1 MSFRRTKALCC
12 WLFVSLT
19 VLFFFV
25 PTEQAHARTMTCES
39 STLNTFKTVNQSSD
53 LIGVLVLAETS
64 SFVWHLDRDTCGVRS
79 YDTSWSQTETC
90 SIFLDATPNS
100 DEALA
105 ICGIGRDPTSGLGFA
120 RDGANL
126 TNVTLYQG
134 KGSTSGVNVA
144 RETYRTLNANTYY
157 RVTYN
162 TENDGRRVLT
172 FTTNSAL
179 NGLADSTITAYTD
192 SDRPTLTISD
202 VPARSNSAT
211 PFTIT
216 ILANEDIVG
225 LTIDDISL
233 TNATAS
239 NLTTVTDYR
248 RFTVTITPDGNGDVT
263 IQIPEGAVTDLA
275 DHTNYATATLTS
287 EYNTEAPIVTISG
300 VPSTTDGST
309 SFIAYYNFTY
319 ADRTVASVSG
329 FDIDDVTAA
338 LVNATASNFTED
350 LLGNGAK
357 YWATITPDGNGSV
370 SVGVNANAAQD
381 ASGFGNLAATT
392 QVATMPDTTA
402 PTVVVT
408 NDGPKTGGEAG
419 TLNGSGSSDA
429 GGIASYAWTQV
440 DAVNSDTTATTN
452 VVSLSS
458 TSTSAPTFTVPSLTT
473 NANLYFKL
481 TVTDNADNS
490 ASAWTT
496 FAVVENTAPS
506 VSIITNSPGA
516 AGSTAT
522 LNGSG
527 STDAGGIASY
537 TWVQVDALD
546 SDTALTSSD
555 ANYATLTDA
564 DTSQASFTVP
574 SFDTDTNLFFKLT
587 VTDNAGNS
595 ASAWTT
601 YVASEDVR
609 PVVTEVTPVTTPT
622 NDPTPD
628 VVIQSDQTGIV
639 NYNGG
644 CQGDV
649 SSISQVNTDI
659 TIALRTGGSGG
670 DLSDGTYSGCTITVT
685 NSTNGSSEP
694 YTLTSFTV
702 DTTDPVADAA
712 ASAQP
717 SAGQTGTL
725 DGSASTD
732 TGGSGIASY
741 AWAQVDALNS
751 DTAASTNVVTLTN
764 ADAAQA
770 TFTVPSLSANGE
782 LYFKLTVTDNAG
794 NSASDWVTYD
804 VNEDTRPT
812 ATTVTI
818 TSTNGDPTTARTGD
832 TVTLSFTTSEALTVN
847 NPQVALQDG
856 GGNTLAGTL
865 SGSGSS
871 WSYSYTLAGTETD
884 GAITFTIDLTND
896 SGEAGEQITAL
907 VNDTDGDVTIDNTAP
922 SASASNNSAQ
932 TGGAGGASGELYSTG
947 SSDSGSGIAA
957 YAWVQ
962 VSGDGS
968 DQQVSSLSD
977 TYAALTNANTST
989 ATFTV
994 PRLSANASLYFKLT
1008 VTDNAGNSSSV
1019 WTTYAVTADTTA
1031 PTVSSVAF
1039 QDSSGSITS
1048 ADPGDSFTVVVTFS
1062 ETMDTTSP
1070 PSLAFYDAT
1079 DGSGNSI
1086 DLSSWAQTGSDGW
1099 SSSDTVYTFNFT
1111 VPSTLATSVAVR
1123 STTVSG
1129 IDDVNGNAL
1138 SDHTEND
1145 TFDVNENTA
1154 PTVSSVVFQDS
1165 TGTSASSADPG
1176 DSFRVVVTFS
1186 EAMDTTSPPSLAF
1199 YDATGGT
1206 GNSIDLSSWAQT
1218 GSDGW
1223 SSSDTVYTFNFTVP
1237 STLATSVAIRSTTVS
1252 GIDDVAGNALS
1263 DHTEN
1268 DTFDVIENTAP
1279 TVSSVVFQDSGGS
1292 TITSASPGSS
1302 FRVVVTFSEAMDTD
1316 TSSTSPPS
1324 IAFHDATGGTGN
1336 AVDLSSWAQTASNGW
1351 SSSDTVYTFN
1361 FTAPSTLAA
1370 SVAIRSTTVSSIDDA
1385 AGNALSDHTENDTF
1399 DVIENTAPTVSSV
1412 VFQDSGG
1419 SATSADP
1426 GDSFQVVV
1434 TFSEAM
1440 DTASPPSLT
1449 FYDATGGTGNTVDLS
1464 SWAQTGSDGWSSSD
1478 TVYTFNFTAPSTL
1491 AASVAIR
1498 STTVSGIDDA
1508 AGNALSD
1515 HTENDTFDVNENTA
1529 PTVTSVVFQDSSG
1542 AITSADPG
1550 DSFTVIVTFSEA
1562 MDTSSPPS
1570 LAFYDA
1576 TGGTGNTVD
1585 LSSWAQTG
1593 SNGWSSS
1600 DTVYTFNFT
1609 IPSPLAVSVAV
1620 RSTEVSS
1627 ASDVAG
1633 NALVDHTEDDSLDVI
1648 ENTAPTLITV
1658 AIASDNATDTSQAT
1672 IGDQI
1677 ALSFT
1682 ASEALG
1688 STPTVSIANTSVTP
1702 TNISGNTW
1710 VATLTVDDTTPTGL
1724 VTFTISNLVDTN
1736 SNAASNVTTTTDNS
1750 SVTIDTVAPT
1760 LTISAPDEARGSFT
1774 ATFTFSEDVTGFELA
1789 DITVGN
1795 GTASDFAG
1803 SDDVYTATI
1812 TPTEH
1817 GDVTLDV
1824 AAAVAIDGA
1833 GNDNAAADQVTV
1845 NYIDENYVRQRTQR
1859 IISNFMTRRGDAIV
1873 SNQPD
1878 LTERLNQAGPGN
1890 SGAGA
1895 SFTGEGSYA
1904 NNRMAFATSLRQM
1917 LAANKANKDQRIA
1930 GLQAGSRSGLGA
1942 GLEDRQ
1948 KEGPQD
1954 GLKIGQQGGGMQSLG
1969 FRTLSA
1975 NDGAPAGFDL
1985 WIRGRWAR
1993 YESDTNQ
2000 GDLGLLFIGADYK
2013 FNNNFVLGV
2022 VAQFDWTD
2030 EVDDTDDFKINGRG
2044 WMVGP
2049 YLVAQLHQNLIFDAN
2064 FSWGQSDNE
2073 VSPFN
2078 TYTDSFDGTRWLA
2091 SAKFTGSFTFG
2102 NLHVAPHIGVLY
2114 FQERQEAY
2122 VDSLSIDIPEQT
2134 VKLGRL
2140 SFGPK
2145 VSTTF
2150 QRKDGTTISP
2160 YLGIKGLWDFER
2172 SAIVDLTTG
2181 LASESTDD
2189 LRARVDAGITIRLP
2203 DGLTLNGEG
2212 FYDGLGTQD
2221 YKSYGG
2227 SIRINIPLQ
2236 RNGEPT
2242 AAMKLGVGA
2251 SEPTTSYQPAPAG
2264 AQPANGNAA
2273 GKR

>member
-1 MSFRRTKALCC
+1 ML
-12 WLFVSLT
+12 
-19 VLFFFV
+19 
-25 PTEQAHARTMTCES
+25 EDH
-39 STLNTFKTVNQSSD
+39 
-53 LIGVLVLAETS
+53 G
-64 SFVWHLDRDTCGVRS
+64 
-79 YDTSWSQTETC
+79 
-90 SIFLDATPNS
+90 NS
-100 DEALA
+100 CRAN
-105 ICGIGRDPTSGLGFA
+105 
-120 RDGANL
+120 DG
-126 TNVTLYQG
+126 Q
-134 KGSTSGVNVA
+134 
-144 RETYRTLNANTYY
+144 RLNAGSHGSSRSRGGTRSGSGRSAILSWVQRWLPVAGRIFAQPLTTTGRYAALLLAVLLALPMTTQSANALDCMFTPG
-157 RVTYN
+157 TS
-162 TENDGRRVLT
+162 TEAHFFIVDFN
-172 FTTNSAL
+172 A
-179 NGLADSTITAYTD
+179 A
-192 SDRPTLTISD
+192 TLTCDTVDPRSAVEPDLGIFVQVRPEFVYVASYLTAGGGNTSTD
-202 VPARSNSAT
+202 VMLSYTRESAT
-211 PFTIT
+211 P
-216 ILANEDIVG
+216 
-225 LTIDDISL
+225 
-233 TNATAS
+233 
-239 NLTTVTDYR
+239 
-248 RFTVTITPDGNGDVT
+248 
-263 IQIPEGAVTDLA
+263 TDLPEDEEIDRGA
-275 DHTNYATATLTS
+275 RGIEFYTKLDDSSTVATATYT
-287 EYNTEAPIVTISG
+287 IV
-300 VPSTTDGST
+300 STHVIGGITYT
-309 SFIAYYNFTY
+309 FTVNFTHVAY
-319 ADRTVASVSG
+319 PSGQGNDTVEIHS
-329 FDIDDVTAA
+329 
-338 LVNATASNFTED
+338 AT
-350 LLGNGAK
+350 LNGGA
-357 YWATITPDGNGSV
+357 
-370 SVGVNANAAQD
+370 
-381 ASGFGNLAATT
+381 F
-392 QVATMPDTTA
+392 DTTA
-402 PTVVVT
+402 PTPSIAAFP
-408 NDGPKTGGEAG
+408 NPGDAG
-419 TLNGSGSSDA
+419 DTATLDGSGSSDDT
-429 GGIASYAWTQV
+429 GGSGIDSYAWVQV
-440 DAVNSDTTATTN
+440 TGTGLDTAVAPSNSLYVALTNADTAQ
-452 VVSLSS
+452 
-458 TSTSAPTFTVPSLTT
+458 ATFTVPSVS
-473 NANLYFKL
+473 ADDELYFR
-481 TVTDNADNS
+481 
-490 ASAWTT
+490 
-496 FAVVENTAPS
+496 
-506 VSIITNSPGA
+506 
-516 AGSTAT
+516 
-522 LNGSG
+522 
-527 STDAGGIASY
+527 
-537 TWVQVDALD
+537 
-546 SDTALTSSD
+546 
-555 ANYATLTDA
+555 
-564 DTSQASFTVP
+564 
-574 SFDTDTNLFFKLT
+574 LT

-595 ASAWTT
+595 DAAWVT
-601 YVASEDVR
+601 YEINEDTRPQITVISEVS
-609 PVVTEVTPVTTPT
+609 EYT
-622 NDPTPD
+622 NDATPD
-628 VVIQSDQTGIV
+628 VVIQSDQTG
-639 NYNGG
+639 
-644 CQGDV
+644 
-649 SSISQVNTDI
+649 
-659 TIALRTGGSGG
+659 TIAYGGSCTGNVG
-670 DLSDGTYSGCTITVT
+670 SITQVDTDTTITLSSDGSGTALADGTYSDCTITVT
-685 NSTNGSSEP
+685 NSTNGSSES

-702 DTTDPVADAA
+702 DTADPVADAA
-712 ASAQP
+712 ASDQP

-725 DGSASTD
+725 DGSDSTD

-741 AWAQVDALNS
+741 AWVQVDALNS

-764 ADAAQA
+764 ADTAQA
-770 TFTVPSLSANGE
+770 TFTVPSLSADGE

-794 NSASDWVTYD
+794 NSASDWVTYSVTADTTAPDLTVTDLTVDGGTTGVDLGNGITTTAND
-804 VNEDTRPT
+804 VVSWAWVQVDSDDVLTANDVTVDALTITDTDSTDKNATFNAPDADANTVYYFKVT
-812 ATTVTI
+812 ATDSASNPTSAIVTVTVI
-818 TSTNGDPTTARTGD
+818 DPFEVVSVTRHTPSEELTNSDSLRFRVEFSEPYDSNLLLESFSFHLDATGQSVAATAGASQGNSGRVVLISTVSNPIADANSVVRLEISDQLRNSAGDKVLASTTPTGD
-832 TVTLSFTTSEALTVN
+832 NET
-847 NPQVALQDG
+847 
-856 GGNTLAGTL
+856 
-865 SGSGSS
+865 
-871 WSYSYTLAGTETD
+871 YTL
-884 GAITFTIDLTND
+884 
-896 SGEAGEQITAL
+896 
-907 VNDTDGDVTIDNTAP
+907 DNTAP
-922 SASASNNSAQ
+922 TVSSVVFQDSTGTSASSAGPGDSFRVVVTFSEAMDTTSPPSLAFYDATDGSGNSIDLSSWAQTASNGWSSSDTVYTFNFTAPSTLAASVAVRSTTVSGIDDAAGNALSDHTENDTFDVNENTAPTVSSVVFQDSGGNTITSASQGSSFRVVVTFSEAMDTDTSSTSPPSLAFYDATGGTGNAVDLSSWAQ
-932 TGGAGGASGELYSTG
+932 TGSDGWSSNDTVYTFNYTIPSTLAAEVAIRSTTISSIDDAGGNALVDHTED
-947 SSDSGSGIAA
+947 DSFDAI
-957 YAWVQ
+957 
-962 VSGDGS
+962 
-968 DQQVSSLSD
+968 
-977 TYAALTNANTST
+977 
-989 ATFTV
+989 F
-994 PRLSANASLYFKLT
+994 
-1008 VTDNAGNSSSV
+1008 
-1019 WTTYAVTADTTA
+1019 DTTA

-1218 GSDGW
+1218 GSNGW
-1223 SSSDTVYTFNFTVP
+1223 SASDTVYTFNFTAP
-1237 STLATSVAIRSTTVS
+1237 STLAASVAIRSTTVS
-1252 GIDDVAGNALS
+1252 GADDVAGNALS

-1302 FRVVVTFSEAMDTD
+1302 FRVIVTFSEAMDTD
-1316 TSSTSPPS
+1316 ASSTSPPS
-1324 IAFHDATGGTGN
+1324 LAFHDATGGTGN
-1336 AVDLSSWAQTASNGW
+1336 TVDLSSWAQTASNGW

-1370 SVAIRSTTVSSIDDA
+1370 SVAVRSTTVSSIDDA

-1449 FYDATGGTGNTVDLS
+1449 FYDATGGTGNSIDLS

-1498 STTVSGIDDA
+1498 STTVSSIDDA
-1508 AGNALSD
+1508 AGNALSN

-1550 DSFTVIVTFSEA
+1550 DSFTVVVTFSEA
-1562 MDTSSPPS
+1562 MDTASPPS

-1585 LSSWAQTG
+1585 LSTWAQTG

-1600 DTVYTFNFT
+1600 DTVYTFNYT
-1609 IPSPLAVSVAV
+1609 IPSPLAVSVAI

-1688 STPTVSIANTSVTP
+1688 STPTVSIANTNVTP

-1710 VATLTVDDTTPTGL
+1710 VATLTVDDTTSTGL

-1736 SNAASNVTTTTDNS
+1736 SNAASDVTTTTDNS

-1760 LTISAPDEARGSFT
+1760 LTISAPAEARGSFT

-1833 GNDNAAADQVTV
+1833 GNDNAAADQVSV
-1845 NYIDENYVRQRTQR
+1845 NYIDETYVRQRTQR

-1878 LTERLNQAGPGN
+1878 LTERLNQAGPGG

-1930 GLQAGSRSGLGA
+1930 GLRAGLGA

-1969 FRTLSA
+1969 FRSLSA

-1993 YESDTNQ
+1993 YENDTNQ

-2013 FNNNFVLGV
+2013 FSNNFVLGV

-2150 QRKDGTTISP
+2150 QRRDGTTISP

-2181 LASESTDD
+2181 LASEGTDD
-2189 LRARVDAGITIRLP
+2189 LRARVDTGITIRLP

-2236 RNGEPT
+2236 RNGQPT
-2242 AAMKLGVGA
+2242 AAMKLGAGA
-2251 SEPTTSYQPAPAG
+2251 RGPTTSYRPPPAG
-2264 AQPANGNAA
+2264 TQSSDGKAI